1 MAGDA
6 RGADEWFGRQIDLL
20 NFLMDHGLPRT
31 VAAGLRL
38 RGLDSGHLRAPLAPL
53 APDLEQ
59 RLLEIL
65 KKMEIAR

>member
-1 MAGDA
+1 
-6 RGADEWFGRQIDLL
+6 
-20 NFLMDHGLPRT
+20 MDHGLPRT